1 MTNHEDTPTSAP
13 PAVDY
18 ERLYRGEE
26 VLPGVVIDRPPWDIG
41 RPQPL
46 LLEFERTG
54 RIVGEVLD
62 LGCGPGDTAVH
73 LAGLGYR
80 VTGLDVAPTAVEQ
93 ARDRA
98 AERGVS
104 ATFDVADAT
113 VLDGYDA
120 CFDTVVSSALLH
132 CLDPEQRVTHV
143 HALARA
149 LKPGGRLIQF
159 CFLRTDHA
167 ELYAPYPITEQQLR
181 STFEPPTWSVTT
193 LRTDRLEV
201 ARPIDRMLSGFAQHG
216 FEPECTEAGAMLLPV
231 LVLEA
236 QRI

>member
-1 MTNHEDTPTSAP
+1 MTNHEDTPPPAP

-26 VLPGVVIDRPPWDIG
+26 VFPGVVIDRAPWDIG

-46 LLEFERTG
+46 LLDFERTG

-80 VTGLDVAPTAVEQ
+80 VTGLDIAPTAIEQ
-93 ARDRA
+93 ARARA

-120 CFDTVVSSALLH
+120 CFNTVVSSALLH

-143 HALARA
+143 HALARV

-201 ARPIDRMLSGFAQHG
+201 AEPVGRMLSGFAQNG
-216 FEPECTEAGAMLLPV
+216 FEPEFTEAGAILLPV